1 MTSGYLQH
9 VRDWTITRDAI
20 VRLSARLGKP
30 FTYADLANEI
40 EDTDGLKVDP
50 RGYAG
55 ALNAVAGNIV
65 STDPMWTV
73 MVVNADTREPGE
85 GFWQADY
92 PDIQYRVA
100 ATMSESGRL
109 AWLHDQ
115 QQWCVA
121 AARSILEPLDQG
133 LRAAEEQAREVAR
146 GSLVEQM
153 LKEHRGD
160 ESTGSVD
167 R

>member
-9 VRDWTITRDAI
+9 SRDWTITPDAI
-20 VRLSARLGKP
+20 VRLSARLGEP
-30 FTYADLANEI
+30 FTYADLAKEI
-40 EDTDGLKVDP
+40 EETDGLKVEP

-55 ALNAVAGNIV
+55 ALNAVAGNIA

-100 ATMSESGRL
+100 ATLSEPGRL
-109 AWLHDQ
+109 AWLRDQ

-133 LRAAEEQAREVAR
+133 LRDEEQRARDLAR
-146 GSLVEQM
+146 ASLVEQM
-153 LKEHRGD
+153 LKERRA
-160 ESTGSVD
+160 E
-167 R
+167 RPE

>member
-9 VRDWTITRDAI
+9 SRDWTITRDAI
-20 VRLSARLGKP
+20 VRLAARLGEP

-40 EDTDGLKVDP
+40 EEADGLKVDP

-55 ALNAVAGNIV
+55 ALNAVAGNIA
-65 STDPMWTV
+65 STDPTWTV

-109 AWLHDQ
+109 SWLRDQ
-115 QQWCVA
+115 QEWCVA
-121 AARSILEPLDQG
+121 AARSIQEPLDQDR
-133 LRAAEEQAREVAR
+133 LAAEQQAREVAR
-146 GSLVEQM
+146 ASLVEQM
-153 LKEHRGD
+153 LKERQA
-160 ESTGSVD
+160 E
-167 R
+167 RPE